1 VNAAFDDQTPVT
13 STCNRSSPTPQ
24 IKPLIGPAKALYSV
38 DMSVS
43 WFAPAKP
50 DSIYSYEIMRD
61 ATPFINLTVLYVPNG
76 AAFEIDVQ

>member
-1 VNAAFDDQTPVT
+1 MTVRYV
-13 STCNRSSPTPQ
+13 
-24 IKPLIGPAKALYSV
+24 GPAKALYSV
-38 DMSVS
+38 DVSVS

-50 DSIYSYEIMRD
+50 DSIYSYEIMRG

>member
-1 VNAAFDDQTPVT
+1 
-13 STCNRSSPTPQ
+13 
-24 IKPLIGPAKALYSV
+24 
-38 DMSVS
+38 MSVS
-43 WFAPAKP
+43 WFALAKP